1 MTYKELALLCQQKP
15 GRERLIHRP
24 SVVAYND
31 DHHHV
36 VCGCICGCI
45 CGFGQMHGFL
55 FLGY

>member
-1 MTYKELALLCQQKP
+1 MTYKGLALLCQQKP
-15 GRERLIHRP
+15 GRESLIQCAYGA
-24 SVVAYND
+24 VVSDY
-31 DHHHV
+31 HHHV

>member
-1 MTYKELALLCQQKP
+1 MTYEGLALLCQHKP

-36 VCGCICGCI
+36 VCGCISGCI
-45 CGFGQMHGFL
+45 YGFG
-55 FLGY
+55 